1 MGSSRP
7 LTVIDRTRKNPEK
20 PGFSTCELLAQT
32 SLRLSQPRGPL
43 LLATQLLH
51 VLKRPVP
58 CVNDLKSYHAG
69 IDIAVTKDV

>member
-20 PGFSTCELLAQT
+20 PGFSTCELPAQT
-32 SLRLSQPRGPL
+32 SLGLSQPRGPL
-43 LLATQLLH
+43 LLITQLFH
-51 VLKRPVP
+51 VLPGLVP

-69 IDIAVTKDV
+69 IDIAVAKNI